1 MSKKSSYYSILVKYF
16 FVAIYNCQPS
26 ANALRTLSMIK
37 RSEKITVRDEIGP
50 FG

>member
-1 MSKKSSYYSILVKYF
+1 MSKKSSYYSILAKCF
-16 FVAIYNCQPS
+16 FVAIHNCQPY
-26 ANALRTLSMIK
+26 ANTLWTLSMIK